1 VKADNFGLRSTIQQ
15 EGFKLPDVQQEL
27 NPEMG
32 IVVFIAHRGVMKT
45 RGIVATEVYPNLL
58 YNQFML
64 AESVWVNT
72 G

>member
-1 VKADNFGLRSTIQQ
+1 
-15 EGFKLPDVQQEL
+15 LPDVQQKL

-32 IVVFIAHRGVMKT
+32 IVVFIAHRGVMRT